1 MKGDSK
7 MKRYILGFEDIVKY
21 EVEVYA
27 ESKEDAIE
35 KVNSMLIDEHHDF
48 EVDRNEHTPTK
59 IIDKK

>member
-1 MKGDSK
+1 